1 MLRHWLVKNGT
12 KVTDQT
18 VYIKTSDSVSDSQ
31 LDQVIDGIRELG
43 WDLNN
48 VFVLEKATTSEYQ
61 HLSKFIKK
69 HL

>member
-12 KVTDQT
+12 KVTDSV
-18 VYIKTSDSVSDSQ
+18 VYIKTSDKVAGSQ
-31 LDQVIDGIRELG
+31 LEQILDGIRELG
-43 WDLNN
+43 WELDK

>member
-12 KVTDQT
+12 KVTDKV
-18 VYIKTSDSVSDSQ
+18 VYIKTSDKSSDSQ
-31 LDQVIDGIRELG
+31 LQQVLSGIKELG
-43 WDLNN
+43 WKLEN